1 MTSELLTAWLA
12 FGLLGSASLLTPLL
26 GPPLVAERILLRRLA
41 ARSR

>member
-26 GPPLVAERILLRRLA
+26 RLPLAAERVVLRRPA
-41 ARSR
+41 ARPR